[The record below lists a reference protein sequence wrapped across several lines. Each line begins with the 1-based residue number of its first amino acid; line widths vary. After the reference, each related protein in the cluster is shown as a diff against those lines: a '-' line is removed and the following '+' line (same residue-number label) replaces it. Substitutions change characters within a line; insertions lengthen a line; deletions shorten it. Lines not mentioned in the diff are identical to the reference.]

1 MTNLV
6 APAWEHSVCSATS
19 QVQRHRGNQYYQT
32 TTSLDTRNSSAL
44 NPGSLQQ
51 PTGLKGPHTWVLQ
64 SSDLLLREGGPGHS
78 ALLRIHLPHPH
89 SMATVLHLL

>member
-6 APAWEHSVCSATS
+6 AAAWEHSVCSATS

-51 PTGLKGPHTWVLQ
+51 PTGLKAPPTWILQ
-64 SSDLLLREGGPGHS
+64 SSDFLLREGGQ
-78 ALLRIHLPHPH
+78 
-89 SMATVLHLL
+89 ATVLC